1 LTLGLAACGGADK
14 KEATGTL
21 PTPVTSSTP
30 TAPATTA
37 PPKVAPVAHLNRV
50 TFVPAMNSAMSK
62 QKTWRTVATMT
73 AEGKTVM
80 TMTGYQQAK
89 PLAASME
96 MSGLAFEGKTAKIIV
111 VGGKLYMSLPGM
123 TPAGKFVKIDPK
135 KTPQAADFGDLLDSG
150 DPTKALAGLGKGT
163 QTVKFV
169 RAETVDGIQLD
180 RYQVT
185 VSTAAIFKAQGKKL
199 PAGAPKSLQY
209 TIWMGADHLVHRMTF
224 DLMGISMVMKMTE
237 YNKPVTITAPPASKI
252 VATR

>member
-14 KEATGTL
+14 KESTGTL
-21 PTPVTSSTP
+21 PTPVTSSAP
-30 TAPATTA
+30 TAPATAA
-37 PPKVAPVAHLNRV
+37 PLKVAPVAHLNRV

-73 AEGKTVM
+73 AEGRTVM
-80 TMTGYQQAK
+80 TITGYQQAK

-96 MSGLAFEGKTAKIIV
+96 MSGLAFQGKTAKLIV
-111 VGGKLYMSLPGM
+111 VGGKLYMSFPGM
-123 TPAGKFVKIDPK
+123 TPAGKFLKVDPK
-135 KTPQAADFGDLLDSG
+135 KTKGADFAGLLDSG

-169 RAETVDGIQLD
+169 RAETVDGLKLD

-199 PAGAPKSLQY
+199 PAGAPKSLPY

-224 DLMGISMVMKMTE
+224 DLMGVSMVMKMTE
-237 YNKPVTITAPPASKI
+237 YNKPVTITAPPSSKI